1 MILGV
6 GVDLIEVVRIQRA
19 LENPRIGQRVRQR
32 VFTDGEVE
40 YCERRKRKYESYA
53 GRFAAKEAVMKALGR
68 GWGRKVGWLDIEVV
82 LAVSGEPGI
91 SLHDKAS
98 SFAREL
104 GIEHFSLSITHTES
118 YAIAYLIAEGRGA
131 EKV

>member
-1 MILGV
+1 M
-6 GVDLIEVVRIQRA
+6 DLIEVARIQRA
-19 LENPRIGQRVRQR
+19 LENPRIGQRVCQR
-32 VFTDGEVE
+32 VFTDAEVE
-40 YCERRKRKYESYA
+40 YCEKRKRKYENYA

-68 GWGRKVGWLDIEVV
+68 GWGRKVGWIDIEVV

>member
-6 GVDLIEVVRIQRA
+6 GVDLIEVARIQRA

-40 YCERRKRKYESYA
+40 YCEKRKRKYESYA

-68 GWGRKVGWLDIEVV
+68 GWGRKVGWIDIEVV

>member
-6 GVDLIEVVRIQRA
+6 GVDLIEVARIQRA

-68 GWGRKVGWLDIEVV
+68 GWGRQVGWLDIEVV

-104 GIEHFSLSITHTES
+104 GIERCSLSITHTES

>member
-6 GVDLIEVVRIQRA
+6 GVDLIEVARIQRA

-32 VFTDGEVE
+32 VFTDGEAE
-40 YCERRKRKYESYA
+40 YCEGRKRKYESYA

-82 LAVSGEPGI
+82 MAVSGEPGI
-91 SLHDKAS
+91 NLHDKAS
-98 SFAREL
+98 AFSREL

>member
-6 GVDLIEVVRIQRA
+6 GVDLIEVARIQHA
-19 LENPRIGQRVRQR
+19 LENPRIGKKVRQR
-32 VFTDGEVE
+32 VFSDGEVE

>member
-1 MILGV
+1 
-6 GVDLIEVVRIQRA
+6 
-19 LENPRIGQRVRQR
+19 
-32 VFTDGEVE
+32 
-40 YCERRKRKYESYA
+40 
-53 GRFAAKEAVMKALGR
+53 MKALGR

-82 LAVSGEPGI
+82 LAVTGEPGI

-98 SFAREL
+98 SFSREL

-118 YAIAYLIAEGRGA
+118 YAIAYLIAEGRGP

>member
-19 LENPRIGQRVRQR
+19 LENPRIGQRVCQR
-32 VFTDGEVE
+32 VFTDAEVE
-40 YCERRKRKYESYA
+40 YCEKRKRKYENYA

>member
-19 LENPRIGQRVRQR
+19 LENPRIGQRVCQR
-32 VFTDGEVE
+32 VFTDAEVE
-40 YCERRKRKYESYA
+40 YCEKRKRKYESYA

-91 SLHDKAS
+91 SLYDKAS
-98 SFAREL
+98 SFSREL
-104 GIEHFSLSITHTES
+104 GIEHFSLSITHTAS

>member
-91 SLHDKAS
+91 SLYDKAS

>member
-6 GVDLIEVVRIQRA
+6 GVDLIEVARIQRA

-32 VFTDGEVE
+32 VFSDGEVE

-68 GWGRKVGWLDIEVV
+68 GWGRKVGWIDIEVV
-82 LAVSGEPGI
+82 LAMSGEPGI

-98 SFAREL
+98 SFAGEL
-104 GIEHFSLSITHTES
+104 VIEHFSLSITQTES
-118 YAIAYLIAEGRGA
+118 YAIAYLIAEGQGA

>member
-1 MILGV
+1 M
-6 GVDLIEVVRIQRA
+6 IEVARIQRA
-19 LENPRIGQRVRQR
+19 LENPRIGQRVCQR
-32 VFTDGEVE
+32 VFTDAEVE
-40 YCERRKRKYESYA
+40 YCEKRKRKYESYA

-91 SLHDKAS
+91 SLHDKAL

>member
-6 GVDLIEVVRIQRA
+6 GVDLIEVARIQRA

-118 YAIAYLIAEGRGA
+118 YAIAYVIAEGRSA